1 MTAADK
7 KIILEH
13 GSDYVLRLKI
23 KADDGINNRDMSNW
37 TWKFDIYNS
46 AGVKLISADH
56 VSPRD
61 TSAIVLANELVLDQL
76 TNNTYKAISEES
88 LGVDGIPTHPFIDTV
103 YWALIS
109 TPTMAIDAISG
120 TFSDDEDTV
129 NGDVIV
135 LIDSAVIDSIPTLVT
150 GDDAFATQY
159 NYYHTLTVTE
169 PGAGTVGVRAMRLL
183 RGKLAVRL

>member
-46 AGVKLISADH
+46 TGVKLTTP
-56 VSPRD
+56 V
-61 TSAIVLANELVLDQL
+61 
-76 TNNTYKAISEES
+76 
-88 LGVDGIPTHPFIDTV
+88 ID
-103 YWALIS
+103 
-109 TPTMAIDAISG
+109 G
-120 TFSDDEDTV
+120 TFPDNEDTV
-129 NGDVIV
+129 NGDVTI
-135 LIDSAVIDSIPTLVT
+135 LIDSAVIGQIPPLVT

-169 PGAGTVGVRAMRLL
+169 PGTGTVGVRAMRLL